1 MLLPLKGL
9 SEQLAQPKAKQVP
22 DWILEK
28 ATSLQT
34 KLSEISDNAEAVLKD
49 PRQTLLYTN
58 IKDITDVV
66 TSTRRHEALVKQ
78 MITSLRIL

>member
-58 IKDITDVV
+58 NKDITDVA
-66 TSTRRHEALVKQ
+66 TSSRRHEVLVKQ
-78 MITSLRIL
+78 MIASLKNL

>member
-9 SEQLAQPKAKQVP
+9 SEQLAQPKAQQVP

>member
-34 KLSEISDNAEAVLKD
+34 KLSEISDNAEAVLQD

-58 IKDITDVV
+58 PKDLSDVV
-66 TSTRRHEALVKQ
+66 TSSKRHEALVKQ
-78 MITSLRIL
+78 MIASLRIL